1 MALIRWSDE
10 EYSVGINIIDK
21 QHKIL
26 VDLINRLSEAINK
39 EATASLISS
48 LFHELTEYTKFHFKA
63 EEVYFSTLNEIDS
76 QLHQLQHKHF
86 VEQLMVFNEQHEQA
100 CFSYTDLLYFLS
112 DWLIIHI
119 QCEDRKFIEK
129 NLN

>member
-1 MALIRWSDE
+1 MALIIWSDE
-10 EYSVGINIIDK
+10 EYSVGINIIDQ

-26 VDLINRLSEAINK
+26 VDLINRLSDAINT
-39 EATASLISS
+39 EAASLIITS
-48 LFHELTEYTKFHFKA
+48 LFQELTDYTKLHFKT
-63 EEVYFSTLNEIDS
+63 EEAYFSKLNKADS

-86 VEQLMVFNEQHEQA
+86 VEQLVSFNEQNEQT
-100 CFSYTDLLYFLS
+100 CFSYTELLYFLT

-129 NLN
+129 HLN